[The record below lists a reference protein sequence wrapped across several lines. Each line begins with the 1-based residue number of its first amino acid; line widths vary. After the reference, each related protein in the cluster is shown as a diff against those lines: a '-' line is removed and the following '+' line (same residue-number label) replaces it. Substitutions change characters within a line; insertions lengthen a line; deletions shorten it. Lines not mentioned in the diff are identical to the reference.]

1 MNDQLISLITP
12 MYNGTKYISQTIDSV
27 LNQTYEHWEMIIVDD
42 GSKDNSAKIVE
53 NYSLK
58 DERIRLIRQSNGGS
72 ASARNNALKNAKGRY
87 ICFLDADDLLDCC
100 FLEKQLNFLRSKNV
114 AIVYASYRRIDE
126 SNKEILKPFIVP
138 DKVDYKGLLKSCS
151 ISCLTAMFDKE
162 KTGNVFFDESLRSM
176 RDDFV
181 FWLTL
186 LKKID
191 YAYGNKEVLASYRV
205 FTDSTTGNKKKV
217 MKPQFMVY
225 YKLEKLGIIRSIY
238 YFVNWA
244 INGIL
249 KYK

>member
-162 KTGNVFFDESLRSM
+162 KTGNVFLM
-176 RDDFV
+176 
-181 FWLTL
+181 
-186 LKKID
+186 
-191 YAYGNKEVLASYRV
+191 N
-205 FTDSTTGNKKKV
+205 
-217 MKPQFMVY
+217 P
-225 YKLEKLGIIRSIY
+225 
-238 YFVNWA
+238 
-244 INGIL
+244 
-249 KYK
+249 